1 MERVCAVSGQKFE
14 ITDEDLRFYE
24 KIAGEVGGVP
34 VPSLCPNERGRRRWA
49 WRGKELCM
57 RDCDK
62 CGENVMSWFPPELGR
77 AGFESAGLVTYC
89 DECFRAEEFDALEYG
104 REFDFERPFFEQF
117 FEMARQVPRHIS
129 NSINNV
135 NSEYII
141 SSHRNKNCY
150 FMDELDYCWDCYF
163 GYNIQHSKNIVESIF
178 VRDSEI
184 GYDLAKAENCYAVFC
199 SHNVFHCSDSAF
211 LMNCRGCKKC
221 LFCANLRQKE
231 YHILN
236 RPVSKE
242 EFENVWKEIFCGRRS
257 ALEDARRRFAEFL
270 KDQSFPAGILIK
282 TEESSGNYLSNC
294 KNVKDSY
301 WVDNCKDCRYCTDIH
316 FSRDCYDVNI
326 YEGEMLYECI
336 HAGPKGYGQ
345 ICSQLAWFSSDV
357 WYCLELRS
365 CRDLFGCAGLKNQ
378 QYCILNR
385 QYSKDEYFDLRA
397 RIVEHMRETGEW
409 GEFFPIEYSP
419 YPYNVTMAQRF
430 HPLSREEVVGRGWK
444 WLDEEDAVVGESRGE
459 VPDDFGSIEDLDEFS
474 QRVFVCAESGKK
486 FKFVKAELKFYKQY
500 GLPLP
505 VVAPTVRIEGM
516 WKKMG
521 ERRLREC
528 VCSDCGEVVST
539 TFGEDFEGKILCE
552 KCYLKVVW

>member
-1 MERVCAVSGQKFE
+1 MQKKCAVSGVEFE
-14 ITDEDLRFYE
+14 ITDEDLKFYK
-24 KIAGEVGGVP
+24 KIAEQLGGVP
-34 VPSLCPNERGRRRWA
+34 VPSLCPDERCRRRWA
-49 WRGKELCM
+49 WRGKNFYM

-62 CGENVMSWFPPELGR
+62 CGRNVMSWFPPDSDS
-77 AGFESAGLVTYC
+77 GFDGLVTYC
-89 DECFRAEEFDALEYG
+89 DDCFRSEEFDAKEYG
-104 REFDFERPFFEQF
+104 RDFDFSRLFFEQF

-184 GYDLAKAENCYAVFC
+184 GYDLAKAENCYSVFC
-199 SHNVFHCSDSAF
+199 SQNVFHCSDSAF
-211 LMNCRGCKKC
+211 LMNCRGAKHC

-231 YHILN
+231 YCIFN
-236 RPVSKE
+236 KKVSKE
-242 EFENVWKEIFCGRRS
+242 EFEKAWKEVFCGKRS
-257 ALEDARRRFAEFL
+257 SLEKARVKFAEFL
-270 KDQSFPAGILIK
+270 RDQSFPAGILIN
-282 TEESSGNYLSNC
+282 TEESNGNYLSNC

-301 WVDNCKDCRYCTDIH
+301 WIDNCRDCRYCTDIH

-357 WYCLELRS
+357 LYCLELRS

-378 QYCILNR
+378 QYCILNK
-385 QYSKDEYFDLRA
+385 QYSEKEYFELRA

-409 GEFFPIEYSP
+409 GEFFPMEYSP
-419 YPYNVTMAQRF
+419 HQYNVTMAQRF
-430 HPLSREEVVGRGWK
+430 YPLSREEVLAKGLK
-444 WLDEEDAVVGESRGE
+444 WLSEKEEIVEEAKGDVPEDLSAVKGGVRGVVGSVFTCVKSGRKFRFVEAE
-459 VPDDFGSIEDLDEFS
+459 VE
-474 QRVFVCAESGKK
+474 
-486 FKFVKAELKFYKQY
+486 FYKRY

-505 VVAPTVRIEGM
+505 VTAPAVRIDNM

-521 ERRLREC
+521 ERKLHERE
-528 VCSDCGEVVST
+528 CSDCGVAIST
-539 TFGEDFEGKILCE
+539 TFSDDFKGRVLCE
-552 KCYLKVVW
+552 KCYLEVVW